1 MSCRLPTPSR
11 SRALRPAALAGV
23 ALLTLAACEG
33 SAPITSAP
41 VSVTP
46 TGNPV
51 LQGVIGFEPTPVRA
65 YQGRNELSGVTCDIV
80 GVGYTARVVTPGLVN
95 LPDQRAQ
102 SQPVTATCRKD
113 EAIRSVVVHAYS
125 RTASNNRES
134 AQANGGILGVVFSGV
149 VEGVRDKSNDDWAY
163 PTIRT
168 EFD

>member
-1 MSCRLPTPSR
+1 MAFFRPT
-11 SRALRPAALAGV
+11 RAGTGRIRTAAVAGLAV
-23 ALLTLAACEG
+23 LALAACEG

-51 LQGVIGFEPTPVRA
+51 LQGVIGFEPTEVRA
-65 YQGRNELSGVTCDIV
+65 YQDRAELAGVACDIA
-80 GVGYTARVVTPGLVN
+80 GVGYTANVVTPGLVN

-113 EAIRSVVVHAYS
+113 EAVRTVVVQPFS
-125 RTASNNRES
+125 RTASNNRQT

-149 VEGVRDKSNDDWAY
+149 VEGVRDKTNDDWAY
-163 PTIRT
+163 PMIRA

>member
-1 MSCRLPTPSR
+1 MRFR
-11 SRALRPAALAGV
+11 SLAPRRIRAVRPAALAGL
-23 ALLTLAACEG
+23 ALLTLAACDG
-33 SAPITSAP
+33 PAPISSAP

-51 LQGVIGFEPTPVRA
+51 LRGVIGFEPTPVRA
-65 YQGRNELSGVTCDIV
+65 YQGRNELAGVTCDIA
-80 GVGYTARVVTPGLVN
+80 GVGYTAKVVTPGLVN
-95 LPDQRAQ
+95 LPDQAAQ

-113 EAIRSVVVHAYS
+113 DAVRTVVVQAFS
-125 RTASNNRES
+125 RTASQNRAS

-149 VEGVRDKSNDDWAY
+149 VEGVRDKTNDDWAY